1 MNKRIYK
8 IKDQIN
14 AIKDAALNKAKEEYK
29 KRYPDSTNDIYYII
43 PYILPMFNIKNK
55 CFFAVVVRSYEK
67 YKDPNGEKHFL
78 KESGKYGEL
87 VMSHR
92 INCII
97 NVYVESAYT
106 YTIEGVGEPEDI
118 ADKNL

>member
-14 AIKDAALNKAKEEYK
+14 AIKDAALNKAEEEYK
-29 KRYPDSTNDIYYII
+29 KRYPDSTNDIRYMI
-43 PYILPMFNIKNK
+43 PYILPMFNVKNK
-55 CFFAVVVRSYEK
+55 YFFAVVVRSYER

-78 KESGKYGEL
+78 KEFDKYGEL
-87 VMSHR
+87 VMAHR

-97 NVYVESAYT
+97 NVYVKSAYT

-118 ADKNL
+118 TDKHL